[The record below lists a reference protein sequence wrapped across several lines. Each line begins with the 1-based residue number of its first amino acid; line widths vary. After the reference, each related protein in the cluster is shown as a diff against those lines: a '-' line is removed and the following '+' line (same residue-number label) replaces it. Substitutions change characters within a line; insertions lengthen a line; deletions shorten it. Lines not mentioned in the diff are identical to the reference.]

1 MVKPETKGKLMVVM
15 IVSILAFG
23 IGTGTVMVTGL
34 YLNMSNPFNMTLNN
48 TTNQTNL
55 TNVNPSIQANNNNNN
70 NVNTTP
76 STSSSNN
83 GQSQQNTNDNQS
95 TNNNTGTGNNK

>member
-1 MVKPETKGKLMVVM
+1 MKPETKGKLMVAMV
-15 IVSILAFG
+15 VSILAFG
-23 IGTGTVMVTGL
+23 IGTGTVLVTGL

-83 GQSQQNTNDNQS
+83 GQSQQNTNNKS
-95 TNNNTGTGNNK
+95 TGNTSTGNNN

>member
-34 YLNMSNPFNMTLNN
+34 YLNMTNPFNMTLNN
-48 TTNQTNL
+48 TTNQTNI
-55 TNVNPSIQANNNNNN
+55 TNVNPSIQTNNNI
-70 NVNTTP
+70 NTTP

-83 GQSQQNTNDNQS
+83 GQSQQN
-95 TNNNTGTGNNK
+95 NNNQNTSNTTGTNK